1 MEVERMSDTVD
12 QIVRDCAR
20 YWTQTDVP
28 RHAVDEMRFELESH
42 LREAEA
48 EGRDPR
54 EVVGPNLAEFAEEW
68 ASEARRPGSRAFPS
82 WDDVTRGGRHAETRS
97 IARISAVLY
106 GTAFAAIVIAV
117 VLTSGEG
124 GNVEDNELW
133 RWVWTGLALLMGI
146 GEIFTAG
153 FFLLPFA
160 VGGVA
165 AAVLAWLGVHLLVQ
179 WIAFLGISIASL
191 VYLQRFIRRQDA
203 LEQPRVGANRYV
215 GARAI
220 VLDDIDPVI
229 NVGRVRVETEE
240 WRATTDGELI
250 PSGTTVTV
258 TGVRGARLVVAELP

>member
-1 MEVERMSDTVD
+1 MEVERMTDAVD
-12 QIVRDCAR
+12 RIVRDCAR

-28 RHAVDEMRFELESH
+28 RRAADEMRFELESH
-42 LREAEA
+42 LREAQS
-48 EGRDPR
+48 EGRDLE
-54 EVVGPNLAEFAEEW
+54 EVVGPDLAEFAEEW
-68 ASEARRPGSRAFPS
+68 ASEARGSGGRSFPS
-82 WDDVTRGGRHAETRS
+82 WEDVKRGGRHAETRS
-97 IARISAVLY
+97 TARIAVLLY

-124 GNVEDNELW
+124 GNVEDNEVW
-133 RWVWTGLALLMGI
+133 RWIWTGLALFMGI

-165 AAVLAWLGVHLLVQ
+165 AAVLAWLGVHILVQ
-179 WIAFLGISIASL
+179 WVAFLLISIASL
-191 VYLQRFIRRQDA
+191 FYLQRFIRRQDS

-220 VLDDIDPVI
+220 VLDDIDPVT